1 MLMSDVAPE
10 YETTTPFGSRYW
22 RLIVL
27 GMGGAAV
34 LSLASLLLAPAS
46 TPVGVKALIFVIVPA
61 GIGAMIVASRG
72 RRADCLLASSI
83 LLDAQAVLLSAVF
96 VVGLA
101 YAVLLPFVGLALLL
115 GVARGRW
122 LGIAFALAGA
132 SSVVGVAIALT
143 VGPLANVPK
152 MSPPVVGVLGCALLV
167 SFGLG
172 HVWRINGRREAAL
185 WAARREIAVRA
196 AAETELARTSGL
208 LGAIVHSSPVATIA
222 LDADRTVRVWSPAAE
237 RIYGWTADEVVG
249 KPLPMEM
256 IPEEDRASS
265 AEWLARVLEGSVA
278 QGVRAR
284 HLTKDGREIQVEV
297 HGATLRDH
305 DGRPTGAAGQ
315 LIDVTERVTLESQ
328 LREAHKMEAVGRLA
342 GGIGHDINNT
352 LTAVGGFASLIA
364 DRATDPEIRED
375 ALAIQGAAERA
386 HNMTRQLLA
395 FARRSALQT
404 EIVEINAFLAAVE
417 PLFRRLVREDV
428 EFVVSRRVGS
438 AWMQVDPG
446 QLEHALLNLVGNAQD
461 AMPRGGRLEMS
472 VRREPSAAGD
482 AVQADPDVRS
492 VTGTEVAIA
501 ISDTGT
507 GIPPELQPRVFEPF
521 FTTKGVGEGTGL
533 GLAMVYGFVT
543 QSHGKVAL
551 HSIEGRGTTVEIRLP
566 EVARPS
572 DAAVVP
578 SPRANRQGL
587 GETILFV
594 EDEPSVAAFGA
605 RALSDLGYHVLP
617 AGNGQAAVE
626 VAHEHRG
633 PIDLLL
639 TDVVMPGMSGPELAA
654 IVRAAH
660 PETALLFMSGYAGDV
675 IADRAV
681 LGQEA
686 TLIEKPY
693 TKLVLAASVRA
704 ALAVRRSADEEAG

>member
-1 MLMSDVAPE
+1 MSDVAPE
-10 YETTTPFGSRYW
+10 YETTIPFGSRYW

-27 GMGGAAV
+27 GMAGAAV
-34 LSLASLLLAPAS
+34 LSLAGLLLAPAS
-46 TPVGVKALIFVIVPA
+46 TPVAAKALIFVVVPA
-61 GIGAMIVASRG
+61 AIAATIVASRG
-72 RRADCLLASSI
+72 RRADFLLASSI
-83 LLDAQAVLLSAVF
+83 LLDAQALLMSAVF
-96 VVGLA
+96 TVGVA
-101 YAVLLPFVGLALLL
+101 YAVLLPLVGLALLL

-122 LGIAFALAGA
+122 LRIAFALAGA

-152 MSPPVVGVLGCALLV
+152 LNPPVVAVLGCALLV

-172 HVWRINGRREAAL
+172 HVWRINGRRETALAA
-185 WAARREIAVRA
+185 AHREIAARA
-196 AAETELARTSGL
+196 EAEAELARTSEL
-208 LGAIVHSSPVATIA
+208 LGAIVQSSPVATIA

-265 AEWLARVLEGSVA
+265 AERLARVLEGSVI

-297 HGATLRDH
+297 HGASLRDH
-305 DGRPTGAAGQ
+305 DGRPMGAAGQ

-342 GGIGHDINNT
+342 GGIAHDINNT

-364 DRATDPEIRED
+364 DRAEDPEIRED
-375 ALAIQGAAERA
+375 ALTIQSATERA
-386 HNMTRQLLA
+386 RNMTRQLLA

-417 PLFRRLVREDV
+417 PLFRRLVREDI
-428 EFVVSRRVGS
+428 ELVVSRRVGS

-461 AMPRGGRLEMS
+461 AMPRGGRLEVS

-492 VTGTEVAIA
+492 VTGAEVAIA
-501 ISDTGT
+501 VSDTGA
-507 GIPPELQPRVFEPF
+507 GIPAEFQPRVFEPF
-521 FTTKGVGEGTGL
+521 FTTKGEGTGL
-533 GLAMVYGFVT
+533 GLAMVYGFAS
-543 QSHGKVAL
+543 QSHGKVTL

-566 EVARPS
+566 EVAAPL
-572 DAAVVP
+572 DAAVDS
-578 SPRANRQGL
+578 SPRISRQGV

-605 RALSDLGYHVLP
+605 RTLSGLGYHVLP
-617 AGNGQAAVE
+617 AGNGRAAIE
-626 VAHEHRG
+626 IADGHRG

-660 PETALLFMSGYAGDV
+660 PGTALLFTSGYAGDV

-681 LGQEA
+681 LGPEA

-693 TKLVLAASVRA
+693 TKAVLAASVQA
-704 ALAVRRSADEEAG
+704 ALALRRPPDEEAG